1 MARRRSRP
9 APETPALIDLRVLF
23 VAALVASPAAY
34 RASQG
39 LLTIDQALTRF
50 LLVALACT
58 AVSTLVRAVWPMVAG
73 PAPEPAPVTTDGQTV
88 SPQPE

>member
-1 MARRRSRP
+1 MARRQSRP

-34 RASQG
+34 RFSQG
-39 LLTIDQALTRF
+39 LLTVDQALTRF
-50 LLVALACT
+50 LMVALACT
-58 AVSTLVRAVWPMVAG
+58 VVSTLLRAVWPMVAG
-73 PAPEPAPVTTDGQTV
+73 PVPVPVDAGDPAL

>member
-1 MARRRSRP
+1 MARRARRP

-58 AVSTLVRAVWPMVAG
+58 AVSMLLRAVWPVVAG
-73 PAPEPAPVTTDGQTV
+73 PTPEPVPVETGEI
-88 SPQPE
+88 SPRPE

>member
-1 MARRRSRP
+1 MTRRRGRP
-9 APETPALIDLRVLF
+9 APETPALIDLRVLL

-39 LLTIDQALTRF
+39 LLTVDQALTRF
-50 LLVALACT
+50 LLVVLACT

-73 PAPEPAPVTTDGQTV
+73 PAPEPVPVTADAQAV
-88 SPQPE
+88 SPQQE